1 MAFVAIVTCSVSVAL
16 ASVTTTPFDVG
27 RRGADPFRG
36 LEEHGFDSLH
46 PRPNSSLN
54 MDPHNIMA
62 EELAIADCCQGVEVR
77 RMWAETEMVR
87 TFGGHQFPG
96 TPDGMFED
104 WCGVL
109 TCVQVVRVPLVS
121 EMNSLCMQETLAQIL
136 LAKIVKSQTWLRATQ
151 CSPHDF
157 VIFCWLPFSV
167 PRSVVDSAEAL
178 MKRIRELDGR
188 FSLRLRVP
196 ASPGALF
203 PALFASN
210 HSGKVGTSLSCSDV
224 ATYGE
229 SEDEESDYPEWDIT
243 WEWEE
248 EQNQQQEA
256 RDVVDNVDTKE
267 VKELERHVADSD
279 AWECEWD
286 ITWVH

>member
-1 MAFVAIVTCSVSVAL
+1 MAL
-16 ASVTTTPFDVG
+16 ATMTVTSLPVG
-27 RRGADPFRG
+27 CGGASSPRERDNCGVDLLSHRR
-36 LEEHGFDSLH
+36 H
-46 PRPNSSLN
+46 NSSLN

-62 EELAIADCCQGVEVR
+62 EELAMADCCQGVEVR
-77 RMWAETEMVR
+77 RTWAETEMVR
-87 TFGGHQFPG
+87 SFGGHQFPG

-104 WCGVL
+104 WCGAL

-121 EMNSLCMQETLAQIL
+121 GMNSTCMEETVAQTV
-136 LAKIVKSQTWLRATQ
+136 LAKVVKSQTWLRATQ

-178 MKRIRELDGR
+178 IERIRELDAR

-203 PALFASN
+203 PALFAS
-210 HSGKVGTSLSCSDV
+210 HQGVKVEASLSCSDV

-229 SEDEESDYPEWDIT
+229 SEEEEDDFPDWDIT

-248 EQNQQQEA
+248 ETDGQQEA
-256 RDVVDNVDTKE
+256 RDEADNVDTKE
-267 VKELERHVADSD
+267 VKELACHAADGD
-279 AWECEWD
+279 TWEFEWD
-286 ITWVH
+286 ITWVR

>member
-1 MAFVAIVTCSVSVAL
+1 MALVAIVTGSVGVAL

-27 RRGADPFRG
+27 CRGVDPFRG

-46 PRPNSSLN
+46 PRPSSSLN

-77 RMWAETEMVR
+77 RTWAETELVR

-109 TCVQVVRVPLVS
+109 TCVQVVRVPLVC

-167 PRSVVDSAEAL
+167 PRSVVDSAEML

-210 HSGKVGTSLSCSDV
+210 HSVKVGTSLSCSDV

-248 EQNQQQEA
+248 EQNQQQEE
-256 RDVVDNVDTKE
+256 RDVDNVDTKE